1 MIVSASW
8 ELWTRSLRGLT
19 PSEMVCVRE
28 IAQLADLRGVA
39 IVPIEFL
46 MNSTGLAR
54 RSVLRGL
61 SGLECK
67 GYLLREHRRSG
78 RRQAASRLQLLR
90 KPVGRPEPCKSPAE
104 KPRNVW
110 VGAAEALAGVE
121 PVETNEGLR
130 AALIGA
136 RDHGWGSEYGRVVIA
151 SLMHMAPRQF
161 SAIHKR
167 RIAIEDFEE
176 RKLDTLSVAWE
187 VVNAQADTLIE
198 AAKPW
203 AMLTTIVA
211 RHTAQIDEENS
222 IESDSTD
229 PHMFPEEG
237 IRPGEGTD
245 EEISIGIDDFDQ
257 NLSRLVEALIAAGMS
272 ETLAWAGTGRIASLA
287 VVEKSRR
294 QTVAARDYKLE
305 ALGVTPEAARM
316 WMNILAGSRRGAQ
329 TGIISTSDHEL
340 AQIAQE
346 IIYKLSQAA

>member
-1 MIVSASW
+1 MSASW

-39 IVPIEFL
+39 IVPIEHFVDV
-46 MNSTGLAR
+46 SGLHRA
-54 RSVLRGL
+54 SVLRGL

-67 GYLLREHRRSG
+67 GFLLREHRRVG
-78 RRQAASRLQLLR
+78 GRQAASRLQLLR
-90 KPVGRPEPCKSPAE
+90 KPVANQDRHGSPAA
-104 KPRNVW
+104 KPVSVW
-110 VGAAEALAGVE
+110 AGAAEALAGVE

-136 RDHGWGSEYGRVVIA
+136 RDHGWGSEHGRVVIA

-167 RIAIEDFEE
+167 RIAIDDFDE

-187 VVNAQADTLIE
+187 VVNAQVDTLIE
-198 AAKPW
+198 ATKPW

-211 RHTAQIDEENS
+211 RHTAQIDEENTF
-222 IESDSTD
+222 ESDSTD
-229 PHMFPEEG
+229 PHLFPEEG
-237 IRPGEGTD
+237 FRPGDGAD
-245 EEISIGIDDFDQ
+245 DDVSIGIDDFDQ
-257 NLSRLVEALIAAGMS
+257 NLSRLVQALIAAGMS

-316 WMNILAGSRRGAQ
+316 WMNVLAGSRRGAQ
-329 TGIISTSDHEL
+329 SGIISTTDDEL
-340 AQIAQE
+340 SQIAHDIVLE
-346 IIYKLSQAA
+346 LSQAA